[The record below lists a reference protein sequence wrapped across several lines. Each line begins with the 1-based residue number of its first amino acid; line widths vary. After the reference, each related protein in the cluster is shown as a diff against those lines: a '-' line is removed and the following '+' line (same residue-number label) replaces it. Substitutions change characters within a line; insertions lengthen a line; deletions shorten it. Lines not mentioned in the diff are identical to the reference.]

1 MYKELLYRK
10 GDSMMKKSTK
20 AWLITAASLI
30 LIGCIL
36 FAGVMSTLGWDFAK
50 LSTVRFET
58 NTHDVTEPFGNIS
71 LVTDTA
77 NIVFALSNDGKCSV
91 ECYEEENAKH
101 SVTVENGTLTVKVN
115 EQKNLY
121 DYIGFNFGSPKIT
134 FYLPNTEYS
143 ALSVKGD
150 TGNIE
155 IPKGFT
161 FESADISLSTGDVGF
176 SAAARETVKIKTS
189 TGNICAEDTSA
200 DSLTLSVTTGKITVS
215 DVTCTGDITVGVST
229 GETDLTNVSCKN
241 IISDGTTGRIFLNRV
256 IAENKLSIKRSTG
269 DVKFRSCDAAG
280 LYVKTSTGNV
290 TGSLLTD
297 KVFITETGT
306 GRIDVPET
314 SVGGRCEIK
323 TDTGDIEIKIN

>member
-1 MYKELLYRK
+1 
-10 GDSMMKKSTK
+10 MKKSTK

-77 NIVFALSNDGKCSV
+77 DIVFALSNDGKCSV

-115 EQKNLY
+115 EQKSLY
-121 DYIGFNFGSPKIT
+121 DYIGFYFGSPKIT
-134 FYLPNTEYS
+134 VYLPKAEYS
-143 ALSVKGD
+143 TLSVKDG
-150 TGNIE
+150 TGNVE

-161 FESADISLSTGDVGF
+161 FESADISLSTGDVDF
-176 SAAARETVKIKTS
+176 SAAARKEVKIKTS
-189 TGNICAEDTSA
+189 TGNISAKDTSA
-200 DSLTLSVTTGKITVS
+200 GDLDLAVATGKITVS
-215 DVTCTGDITVGVST
+215 GVTCTGDITLGVST
-229 GETDLTNVSCKN
+229 GETDLSDVSCKN

-269 DVKFRSCDAAG
+269 NVKFKGCDAAE

>member
-1 MYKELLYRK
+1 
-10 GDSMMKKSTK
+10 MKKSTK

-58 NTHDVTEPFGNIS
+58 NTHDVTEPFSNIS

-77 NIVFALSNDGKCSV
+77 DIVFALSNDGKCSV

-115 EQKNLY
+115 EQKSLY
-121 DYIGFNFGSPKIT
+121 DYIGFYFGSPKIT
-134 FYLPNTEYS
+134 VYLPKAEYS
-143 ALSVKGD
+143 TLSVKDG
-150 TGNIE
+150 TGNVE

-161 FESADISLSTGDVGF
+161 FEIADISLNTGDVDF
-176 SAAARETVKIKTS
+176 SAAARKTVKIKTS
-189 TGNICAEDTSA
+189 TGNISAKDTSA
-200 DSLTLSVTTGKITVS
+200 GALDLAVATGKITVS
-215 DVTCTGDITVGVST
+215 GVSCTGDITVGVST
-229 GETDLTNVSCKN
+229 GETDLADVSCKN

-269 DVKFRSCDAAG
+269 NVKFKGCDAAE

>member
-115 EQKNLY
+115 EQKSLY
-121 DYIGFNFGSPKIT
+121 DYIGFYFGSPKIT
-134 FYLPNTEYS
+134 VYLPNTEYS
-143 ALSVKGD
+143 TLSVKDG
-150 TGNIE
+150 TGNVE
-155 IPKGFT
+155 IPRGFT
-161 FESADISLSTGDVGF
+161 FESADISLSTGDVDF
-176 SAAARETVKIKTS
+176 SAAARKEVKIKTS
-189 TGNICAEDTSA
+189 TGNISAKDTSA
-200 DSLTLSVTTGKITVS
+200 GDLDLAVATGKITVS
-215 DVTCTGDITVGVST
+215 GVTCTGDITVGVST
-229 GETDLTNVSCKN
+229 GETDLADVSCKN

-269 DVKFRSCDAAG
+269 NVKFKGCDAAE
-280 LYVKTSTGNV
+280 LYVKTSTGDV

>member
-1 MYKELLYRK
+1 
-10 GDSMMKKSTK
+10 MKKSTK

-77 NIVFALSNDGKCSV
+77 DIVFALSNDGKCSV

-115 EQKNLY
+115 EQKSLY
-121 DYIGFNFGSPKIT
+121 DYIGFYFGSPKIT
-134 FYLPNTEYS
+134 VYLPKAEYS
-143 ALSVKGD
+143 TLSVKDG
-150 TGNIE
+150 TGNVE

-161 FESADISLSTGDVGF
+161 FESADISLSTGDVDF
-176 SAAARETVKIKTS
+176 SAAARKEVKIKTS
-189 TGNICAEDTSA
+189 TGNISAKDTSA
-200 DSLTLSVTTGKITVS
+200 GDLDLAVATGKITVS
-215 DVTCTGDITVGVST
+215 GVTCTGDITVGVST
-229 GETDLTNVSCKN
+229 GETDLSDVSCKN

-269 DVKFRSCDAAG
+269 NVKFKGCDAAE

>member
-1 MYKELLYRK
+1 
-10 GDSMMKKSTK
+10 MKKSTK

-115 EQKNLY
+115 EQKSLY
-121 DYIGFNFGSPKIT
+121 DYIGFYFGSPKIT
-134 FYLPNTEYS
+134 VYLPNTEYS
-143 ALSVKGD
+143 TLSVKDG
-150 TGNIE
+150 TGNVE
-155 IPKGFT
+155 IPRGFT
-161 FESADISLSTGDVGF
+161 FESADISLSTGDVDF
-176 SAAARETVKIKTS
+176 SAAARKEVKIKTS
-189 TGNICAEDTSA
+189 TGNISAKDTSA
-200 DSLTLSVTTGKITVS
+200 GDLDLAVATGKITVS
-215 DVTCTGDITVGVST
+215 GVTCTGDITVGVSI
-229 GETDLTNVSCKN
+229 GETDLSDVSCKN

-269 DVKFRSCDAAG
+269 NVKFKGCDAAE
-280 LYVKTSTGNV
+280 LYVKTSTGDV

>member
-1 MYKELLYRK
+1 
-10 GDSMMKKSTK
+10 MKKATK
-20 AWLITAASLI
+20 AWLITAASLV

-77 NIVFALSNDGKCSV
+77 DIVFALSNDGKCSV

-115 EQKNLY
+115 EQKSLY
-121 DYIGFNFGSPKIT
+121 DYIGFYFGSPKIT
-134 FYLPNTEYS
+134 VYLLKAEYS
-143 ALSVKGD
+143 TLSVKDG
-150 TGNIE
+150 TGNVE

-161 FESADISLSTGDVGF
+161 FESADISLNTGDVDF
-176 SAAARETVKIKTS
+176 SAAARKEVKIKTS
-189 TGNICAEDTSA
+189 TGNISAKDTSA
-200 DSLTLSVTTGKITVS
+200 GDLDFAVATGKITVS
-215 DVTCTGDITVGVST
+215 GVSCTGDITVGVST
-229 GETDLTNVSCKN
+229 GETDLADVSCKN
-241 IISDGTTGRIFLNRV
+241 IISDGTTGRIFLNHV

-269 DVKFRSCDAAG
+269 NVKFKGCDAAE
-280 LYVKTSTGNV
+280 LYVKTSTGDV

-297 KVFITETGT
+297 KAFITETGT
-306 GRIDVPET
+306 GKIDVPKT
-314 SVGGRCEIK
+314 SVGGRCEIR
-323 TDTGDIEIKIN
+323 TGTGNIEIKIN

>member
-1 MYKELLYRK
+1 
-10 GDSMMKKSTK
+10 MMKKATK

-77 NIVFALSNDGKCSV
+77 DIVFALSNDGKCSV

-115 EQKNLY
+115 EQKSLY
-121 DYIGFNFGSPKIT
+121 NYIGFNFGSPKIT
-134 FYLPNTEYS
+134 FYLPKAEYS

-161 FESADISLSTGDVGF
+161 FESTDISLSTGNVDF
-176 SAAARETVKIKTS
+176 SAAARKTVKIKTS
-189 TGNICAEDTSA
+189 TGNISAKDTSA
-200 DSLTLSVTTGKITVS
+200 GDLDLAVATGKITVS
-215 DVTCTGDITVGVST
+215 GVTCTGDITVGVST

-269 DVKFRSCDAAG
+269 NVKFKGCDAAE

>member
-1 MYKELLYRK
+1 
-10 GDSMMKKSTK
+10 MKKATK
-20 AWLITAASLI
+20 VWLITAASLV
-30 LIGCIL
+30 LTGCIL
-36 FAGVMSTLGWDFAK
+36 FAGVMSTLGWDFEK

-77 NIVFALSNDGKCSV
+77 DIVFALSDDGKCSV

-115 EQKNLY
+115 EQKSLY
-121 DYIGFNFGSPKIT
+121 DYIGFYFGSPKIT
-134 FYLPNTEYS
+134 VYLPKAEYS
-143 ALSVKGD
+143 ALSVKDG

-161 FESADISLSTGDVGF
+161 FESADISLSTGDVDF
-176 SAAARETVKIKTS
+176 SAAARKEVKIKTS
-189 TGNICAEDTSA
+189 TGNISAEDTSA

-215 DVTCTGDITVGVST
+215 GVSCTGDITVGVST

-269 DVKFRSCDAAG
+269 NVKFKGCDAAE

>member
-1 MYKELLYRK
+1 
-10 GDSMMKKSTK
+10 MKKSTK

-115 EQKNLY
+115 EQKSLY
-121 DYIGFNFGSPKIT
+121 DYIGFYFGSPKIT
-134 FYLPNTEYS
+134 VYLPNTEYS
-143 ALSVKGD
+143 TLSVKDG
-150 TGNIE
+150 TGNVE
-155 IPKGFT
+155 IPRGFT
-161 FESADISLSTGDVGF
+161 FESADISLSTGDVDF
-176 SAAARETVKIKTS
+176 SAAARKEVKIKTS
-189 TGNICAEDTSA
+189 TGNISAKDTSA
-200 DSLTLSVTTGKITVS
+200 GDLDLAVATGKITVS
-215 DVTCTGDITVGVST
+215 GVTCTGDITVGVST
-229 GETDLTNVSCKN
+229 GETDLADVSCKN

-269 DVKFRSCDAAG
+269 NVKFKGCDAAE
-280 LYVKTSTGNV
+280 LYVKTSTGDV

>member
-1 MYKELLYRK
+1 
-10 GDSMMKKSTK
+10 MKKSTK

-115 EQKNLY
+115 EQKSLY
-121 DYIGFNFGSPKIT
+121 DYIGFYFGSPKIT
-134 FYLPNTEYS
+134 VYLPNTEHS
-143 ALSVKGD
+143 TLSVKDG
-150 TGNIE
+150 TGNVE
-155 IPKGFT
+155 IPRGFT
-161 FESADISLSTGDVGF
+161 FESADISLSTGDVDF
-176 SAAARETVKIKTS
+176 SAAARKEVKIKTS
-189 TGNICAEDTSA
+189 TGNISAKDTSA
-200 DSLTLSVTTGKITVS
+200 GDLDLAVATGKITVS
-215 DVTCTGDITVGVST
+215 GVTCTGDITVGVST
-229 GETDLTNVSCKN
+229 GETDLADVSCKN

-269 DVKFRSCDAAG
+269 NVKFKGCDAAE
-280 LYVKTSTGNV
+280 LYVKTSTGDV

>member
-1 MYKELLYRK
+1 
-10 GDSMMKKSTK
+10 MKKSTK

-115 EQKNLY
+115 EQKSLY
-121 DYIGFNFGSPKIT
+121 DYIGFYFGSPKIT
-134 FYLPNTEYS
+134 VYLPNTEYS
-143 ALSVKGD
+143 TLSVKDG
-150 TGNIE
+150 TGNVE

-161 FESADISLSTGDVGF
+161 FESADISLNTGDVDF
-176 SAAARETVKIKTS
+176 SAAARKTVKIKTS
-189 TGNICAEDTSA
+189 TGNISAKDTSA
-200 DSLTLSVTTGKITVS
+200 GDLDLAVATGKITVS
-215 DVTCTGDITVGVST
+215 GVTCTGDITVGVST

-269 DVKFRSCDAAG
+269 NVKFKGCDAAE

-314 SVGGRCEIK
+314 SVGGRCEIR
-323 TDTGDIEIKIN
+323 TSIGDIEIKIN